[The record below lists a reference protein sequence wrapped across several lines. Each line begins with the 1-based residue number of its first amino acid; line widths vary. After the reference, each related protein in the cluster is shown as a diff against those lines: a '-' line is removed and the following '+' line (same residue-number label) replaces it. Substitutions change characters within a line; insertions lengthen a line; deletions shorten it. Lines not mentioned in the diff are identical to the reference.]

1 MIKNITRKQAYGYIT
16 AASLAFMAV
25 YLLFSAFRSGMG
37 FPLDDAW
44 IHQTYARNLGTQ
56 HRWFYFP
63 GNTTSGSTAPLW
75 TLLLA
80 LGYLINIPYFLW
92 TFCLGGVCLIG
103 LGITAYEL
111 GGNLIKQNRWMPFL
125 LGLFLVG
132 EWHMVWA
139 ALSGME
145 TLALAGLI
153 MGIFLLLSRDV
164 IHWGVVGICLGVS
177 VWLRPD
183 AITLLGP
190 AGLVLVS
197 LPQSWRKKV
206 ENALKLAA
214 GISIPLVAYFLFNQM
229 LSGSLMPNTFY
240 AKQSEYAAL
249 LSQPWVVR
257 FVQLALQPAVGAG
270 VILLP
275 GWFYLFWKSIKER
288 LWLPLGMFLWWLGYT
303 IIYSSLLPVAYQH
316 GRYEMPAMPVFL
328 FLGSWGSLEYI
339 VKFWRKRYWRVV
351 MKAVPAS
358 ILIIWLAFIII
369 GAGAYS
375 DDVGVIQSEMV
386 KTAQWIAKNTP
397 ENTLVAAHDIGALGY
412 WGNRSI
418 IDLAGLV
425 SPEVVPFIRDE
436 AKLAQ
441 YLDSQHADILMTF
454 PKWYL
459 SLQNGKN
466 IIYQSDDAFTKKETG
481 ENMTV
486 YSWRKK

>member
-1 MIKNITRKQAYGYIT
+1 
-16 AASLAFMAV
+16 
-25 YLLFSAFRSGMG
+25 
-37 FPLDDAW
+37 
-44 IHQTYARNLGTQ
+44 
-56 HRWFYFP
+56 
-63 GNTTSGSTAPLW
+63 
-75 TLLLA
+75 
-80 LGYLINIPYFLW
+80 
-92 TFCLGGVCLIG
+92 
-103 LGITAYEL
+103 
-111 GGNLIKQNRWMPFL
+111 
-125 LGLFLVG
+125 
-132 EWHMVWA
+132 
-139 ALSGME
+139 
-145 TLALAGLI
+145 
-153 MGIFLLLSRDV
+153 
-164 IHWGVVGICLGVS
+164 
-177 VWLRPD
+177 
-183 AITLLGP
+183 
-190 AGLVLVS
+190 
-197 LPQSWRKKV
+197 
-206 ENALKLAA
+206 
-214 GISIPLVAYFLFNQM
+214 
-229 LSGSLMPNTFY
+229 
-240 AKQSEYAAL
+240 
-249 LSQPWVVR
+249 
-257 FVQLALQPAVGAG
+257 
-270 VILLP
+270 
-275 GWFYLFWKSIKER
+275 
-288 LWLPLGMFLWWLGYT
+288 MFLWWLGYT